1 MAKGR
6 DFEASVRY
14 CASVIEMING
24 VIHLSGEEWS
34 REQTVRIG
42 LLLRIE
48 HLIHSVLCLRQYEGT
63 GEAIFALSRLTME
76 SVTNLRYLLFKDD
89 PDLYARFV
97 TSSLLPEVE
106 LFDDIERRIEERG
119 GTGEMPVEES
129 MKRSVMLAVRRS
141 DMTPDEVRSS
151 PRQWGPNYRDRM
163 LEMGEEEAY
172 LYVQRLPSSA
182 VHGDWVSLLRFYFQK
197 GDEGYRRGQPDPVE
211 TDNLL
216 NPIVALTCEAI
227 ADYAKA
233 VHPSNGALVRSAEL
247 LLATVM
253 EAEAESGDFDL

>member
-1 MAKGR
+1 MVKGR

-14 CASVIEMING
+14 CANVIKMING

-34 REQTVRIG
+34 REQAVRIG

-48 HLIHSVLCLRQYEGT
+48 HLIHSILRLRQYEGT

-89 PDLYARFV
+89 PDFYSRFV

-106 LFDDIERRIEERG
+106 IFDDIERRIEERG
-119 GTGEMPVEES
+119 GQDEMPVEVS
-129 MKRSVMLAVRRS
+129 MKRSVTLAVSRS
-141 DMTPDEVRSS
+141 GTTLDEVRSS
-151 PRQWGPNYRDRM
+151 PRNWGPNYRDRM

-172 LYVQRLPSSA
+172 LYFQRMPSSA
-182 VHGDWVSLLRFYFQK
+182 VHGDWVSLFRFYFQK
-197 GDEGYRRGQPDPVE
+197 DDKGYRRAQPDPVE

-216 NPIVALTCEAI
+216 NPLVALTCEAI

-233 VHPSNGALVRSAEL
+233 VHPDNGALVRSAEL